1 MLSIIICNVNESFLL
16 RCLKSIEETVSIPY
30 EIIPFDNSKSNL
42 SITKAYNQAALKAKY
57 ENLVF
62 VHEDVE
68 FLENG
73 WAKSLLSILR
83 NTQIGIVGIAGSTY
97 LPSVPS
103 GWYLPKEG
111 LNNVFIHQ
119 GFKYKEASIRIDND
133 GEDMT
138 PVFLLD
144 GVFLAMRKHVWE
156 EFPFNEN
163 LVGFHAYDI
172 DISQRVS
179 LKYTN
184 IFTKQVSLIHHSEGK
199 VDQNYFDSI
208 LAYKKG
214 FKNFNY
220 PNRNYD
226 LELILIKQLYKN
238 LRCYY
243 DKVLCV
249 KFIKPFVTIK
259 NLGIVGYFLFLKYLR
274 YAK

>member
-1 MLSIIICNVNESFLL
+1 MLSIIICSISKDFFDRFE
-16 RCLKSIEETVSIPY
+16 KSLIRTIEIPY
-30 EIIPFDNSKSNL
+30 EIVVINNDVERL
-42 SITKAYNQAALKAKY
+42 SLSKAYNKGGKMSKFDYL
-57 ENLVF
+57 LF

-68 FLENG
+68 FLQNCWGE
-73 WAKSLLSILR
+73 KLIRILKD
-83 NTQIGIVGIAGSTY
+83 IEVGIVGIAGSTY

-119 GFKYKEASIRIDND
+119 GFKYKEASIRIDNE

-144 GVFLAMRKHVWE
+144 GVFLAMRKNVWE

-163 LVGFHAYDI
+163 LDGFHAYDI

-179 LKYTN
+179 TKYKN
-184 IFTKQVSLIHHSEGK
+184 IFTKQVSIIHHSEGK
-199 VDQNYFDSI
+199 VDKHYFDSI
-208 LAYKKG
+208 LAFKKG
-214 FKNFNY
+214 FKNFKY

-226 LELILIKQLYKN
+226 LELILIKQLYMN